1 MRILSRFGTSSHP
14 RYLCPGDFS
23 GNDLTL
29 PKLRV
34 LNAPTPGDGGGN
46 GDIAAR
52 THPSLVF
59 DDLCDSMNL
68 DRPWC
73 PGLSRL
79 EIVDN
84 KSHLPLACHNIFVF
98 ARGLN

>member
-1 MRILSRFGTSSHP
+1 ML
-14 RYLCPGDFS
+14 
-23 GNDLTL
+23 
-29 PKLRV
+29 
-34 LNAPTPGDGGGN
+34 
-46 GDIAAR
+46 
-52 THPSLVF
+52 

-84 KSHLPLACHNIFVF
+84 KRDFAVARRNIFVF
-98 ARGLN
+98 ACSLELVTTNVEACAIELEAHDINGRLSSIVHGSNPGKGLCLQESQFLL